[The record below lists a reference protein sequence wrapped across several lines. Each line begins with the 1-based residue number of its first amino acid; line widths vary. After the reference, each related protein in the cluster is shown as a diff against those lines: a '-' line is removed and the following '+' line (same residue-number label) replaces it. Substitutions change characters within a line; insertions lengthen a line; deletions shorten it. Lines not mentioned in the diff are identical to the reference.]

1 MTNNGRSG
9 ESCVATDAAFF
20 KDILRNGSKAGMAM
34 FEQDYIC
41 STTATTAQDKDA
53 GAKWFE
59 ALDAAAAA
67 AQVDVQLCMMNPSH
81 ALASTLMHTASNGR
95 GTGDHVVRNADRALP
110 LGWSGMLLW
119 SVGMW
124 PSRDNVWTNSTVN
137 ITETVNVE
145 TAPALQTALAVLAGG
160 PYGPADIAGAMNKSL
175 VMRACRSDGVMLR
188 ADTPALA
195 IEQTWQASFD
205 DLQPR
210 HVWSSRVTLG
220 AEGSAKNASDNGAA
234 GTTGAG
240 SSSAPG
246 LQFTYILGLNMVS
259 PFAVD
264 LAKLDP
270 EGAIMKAGGAGA
282 GGQSGWIA
290 FEGWHG
296 IANNELQHI
305 APPSPSLRYSSASS
319 PSSSLSPSS
328 SPQSDDG
335 LTDPAAAGTLFL
347 PACPEISSLTLGSTL
362 WTVVPILSSG
372 AWALL
377 GEPDKIVKVSARRF
391 TAVSTASGGVDVDI
405 LLAVGET
412 VTVAMYA
419 VASRKVA
426 LVTCIAAPGDPT
438 QAAVAYSDV
447 DIKKRISCKSE
458 SCTCSA
464 D

>member
-1 MTNNGRSG
+1 MLFFGCYIWIYYFNTYVRTYHLLRPLQAFQDGASHWLGNDPYNITRPIPLSLYNGEWGAGANVPALKEKYSWSCVTNNGRSG

-305 APPSPSLRYSSASS
+305 APPSPSLRYSSSSS
-319 PSSSLSPSS
+319 PSSS
-328 SPQSDDG
+328 
-335 LTDPAAAGTLFL
+335 
-347 PACPEISSLTLGSTL
+347 
-362 WTVVPILSSG
+362 
-372 AWALL
+372 
-377 GEPDKIVKVSARRF
+377 
-391 TAVSTASGGVDVDI
+391 
-405 LLAVGET
+405 
-412 VTVAMYA
+412 
-419 VASRKVA
+419 
-426 LVTCIAAPGDPT
+426 
-438 QAAVAYSDV
+438 
-447 DIKKRISCKSE
+447 KR
-458 SCTCSA
+458 A
-464 D
+464 